1 MNSTIKTQPGAIA
14 LTVGF
19 SLFAIL
25 RLVDYFFYGHKI
37 PDVVS
42 AIAFALMSYG
52 FFKNGGR
59 SRPSIPDEPF
69 DQLAHWGLIFGVLLG
84 VGALVAKYIA

>member
-1 MNSTIKTQPGAIA
+1 MNSTPKPHTGANVLA
-14 LTVGF
+14 VGF

-25 RLVDYFFYGHKI
+25 RLADYFFYGHKI
-37 PDVVS
+37 PDLLS

-59 SRPSIPDEPF
+59 NRPSIPGEPF
-69 DQLAHWGLIFGVLLG
+69 DQVAHWGLILGVLLG
-84 VGALVAKYIA
+84 VGALAAKYIA